1 MYFKKFLFS
10 FIAAY
15 CFLLSLPALS
25 INFQEGPCSKM
36 ASYYESL
43 IRGPIPFK
51 EREQLFHCLY
61 DGVKLFIQRMGHD
74 ASRSYFTTEDVAKF
88 YYHVVDLKPD
98 RAWEMA
104 VKSLVVKKILV
115 GGAVDKLEDKKLDQL
130 FHLIYDY
137 GKFFTHIK
145 REIPFF
151 HSILTTGQ
159 VVSVSHADFEK
170 SLKRLHNAFIMTG
183 EAYKREKVSYSTQD
197 FHQIGDYARVLS
209 YNTSDFNRILRYAAN
224 NTSRGASVTLDFNS
238 VLDYANILSLN
249 PFDKKRFQQWTYFS
263 DFLHFWG
270 SGVFKTPVKGNRWAH
285 FTGSFNH
292 MLSLFAIYRVYVS
305 GRDIFSPK
313 VFSMVLKSFEKAI
326 EAILYVRHNS
336 GNTGFPADKFTGLIK
351 TVLSQA
357 EDSVSLSAS
366 PSASPLSHLTKEES
380 GDSLSLITRALVC
393 FSLSDRTSGCEVS
406 GRESDVF
413 SSFLFPDG
421 KYVFYKNNT
430 QEWMPFKN
438 QTFSITPSQLQSL
451 HSWLEDFRLGVDFIE
466 IDKRIVANRYK
477 FSHWLNG
484 FFGYDKRQRVQFGS
498 ITGRAS
504 NLTALSYSLLNYA
517 AFLSFFISSYVE
529 WDFKVGNE
537 AFVSPLEWKRFTNE
551 MFPVLAVL
559 FQIDY
564 NTELKS
570 LSPFLFEYG
579 DLLLNSANKNGKL
592 EFRELLDLTV
602 HLVSAQKSSQ
612 VAFQLAQSA
621 CRGSLNRACVV
632 EELFFDT
639 NILDNFPHLRQ
650 YFVSHGVSDFMLS
663 GKEIL
668 PETIKSSYDLLPFFL
683 VVQLTEF
690 MFYAYDHN
698 NSSQIESQE
707 FQEFIKGLREKIT
720 EKVPYV
726 HNNKQSEAY
735 LHYAVE
741 KGNFPYL
748 MEKGQ
753 IFSSIGV
760 SHWILH
766 PKEYKDL
773 AFSRYQFFAF
783 FVNFYNLNRQFN

>member
-10 FIAAY
+10 FTVAY

-25 INFQEGPCSKM
+25 INFQEGPCRKM
-36 ASYYESL
+36 SSYYESL
-43 IRGPIPFK
+43 IKGPIPFK

-88 YYHVVDLKPD
+88 YYHVADLEPD

-115 GGAVDKLEDKKLDQL
+115 GGAVDRLEDKKLDQL

-137 GKFFTHIK
+137 EKFFAHIK

-151 HSILTTGQ
+151 HSILTTDQ
-159 VVSVSHADFEK
+159 LVSVSHTDFEK
-170 SLKRLHNAFIMTG
+170 SLRRLHNAFIITG

-197 FHQIGDYARVLS
+197 FHQIDDYARVLS
-209 YNTSDFNRILRYAAN
+209 YNTSDFNWILRYAAN
-224 NTSRGASVTLDFNS
+224 NASRGASVTLDFNS

-249 PFDKKRFQQWTYFS
+249 PFDKKRLTQWGNFS
-263 DFLHFWG
+263 NFLHLWG
-270 SGVFKTPVKGNRWAH
+270 SSVFKTPVKGNRWAH

-292 MLSLFAIYRVYVS
+292 ILSLFAIYRVYVS

-313 VFSMVLKSFEKAI
+313 VFSMVLKSLGQAI
-326 EAILYVRHNS
+326 QAILYVRHNS
-336 GNTGFPADKFTGLIK
+336 GNTGFPADKLTGLIK
-351 TVLSQA
+351 TILFQE
-357 EDSVSLSAS
+357 EDSISLSAS
-366 PSASPLSHLTKEES
+366 PLAHLTKKES

-406 GRESDVF
+406 SSGRGSGVF
-413 SSFLFPDG
+413 SSFSFPDG

-430 QEWMPFKN
+430 RKWIPFEN
-438 QTFSITPSQLQSL
+438 RTFLITPSQLQSL
-451 HSWLEDFRLGVDFIE
+451 HEWVEDFRLGVDFIE
-466 IDKRIVANRYK
+466 IDKQIVADRYK

-529 WDFKVGNE
+529 WDFEVGNE
-537 AFVSPLEWKRFTNE
+537 AFVSPSEWKRFTNE

-564 NTELKS
+564 NAELKA

-592 EFRELLDLTV
+592 EFRELLDLIV
-602 HLVSAQKSSQ
+602 HLVSAQRSSQ
-612 VAFQLAQSA
+612 LAFQFVKSA
-621 CRGSLNRACVV
+621 CRESLNRACVGQ
-632 EELFFDT
+632 ELFFDT
-639 NILDNFPHLRQ
+639 RILDNFPHLRH
-650 YFVSHGVSDFMLS
+650 YLGSHGVSDFIVS

-683 VVQLTEF
+683 IVQLTEF
-690 MFYAYDHN
+690 VFYAYDKN
-698 NSSQIESQE
+698 DSSQIESTE
-707 FQEFIKGLREKIT
+707 FQALIAKGLREKVT
-720 EKVPYV
+720 ERMPYV

-741 KGNFPYL
+741 NGIFPYL

-753 IFSSIGV
+753 IFSSIGF
-760 SHWILH
+760 SHWIMH
-766 PKEYKDL
+766 PKEYEDL
-773 AFSRYQFFAF
+773 SFSRYQLFAF
-783 FVNFYNLNRQFN
+783 FVNFYNLNKQFN